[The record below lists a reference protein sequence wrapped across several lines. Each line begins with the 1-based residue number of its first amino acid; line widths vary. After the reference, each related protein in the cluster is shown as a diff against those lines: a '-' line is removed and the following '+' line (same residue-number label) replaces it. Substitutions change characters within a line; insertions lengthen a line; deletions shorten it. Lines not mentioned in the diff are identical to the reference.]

1 MKHTLPGGNGANDLA
16 QLSFISF
23 KLSETTT
30 DPSAATP
37 QQRLT
42 LSSAPYT
49 PLNKNQLI
57 NLIRKYTFESSQL
70 YGEVGFENGLTNAAN
85 TLPALLSY
93 TTNPQLPSR
102 SLRTWSAG
110 YGPRS
115 RRVRYASMINMA
127 SLVPFDSPY
136 CFSRLLKLFKSPK
149 NMQYISSTPQNNL
162 HFHQNPETSIKQK
175 INGFLSLRTERLLFY
190 L

>member
-1 MKHTLPGGNGANDLA
+1 MKHTIPGGNGANDLA

-37 QQRLT
+37 QQSLT

-49 PLNKNQLI
+49 PLDKKQII

-70 YGEVGFENGLTNAAN
+70 CGEVGFENGLTNAAN

-102 SLRTWSAG
+102 SLRT
-110 YGPRS
+110 
-115 RRVRYASMINMA
+115 
-127 SLVPFDSPY
+127 
-136 CFSRLLKLFKSPK
+136 
-149 NMQYISSTPQNNL
+149 
-162 HFHQNPETSIKQK
+162 
-175 INGFLSLRTERLLFY
+175 
-190 L
+190 